1 MTKIRLL
8 ISLLCLISILFIIN
22 DTFASENND
31 SELINI
37 IENVKV
43 GKQIKLSLHNDEVME
58 GKFYKYTLDSIYI
71 LNDETTS
78 SFPITDI
85 NKFWVRGCATKKGAL
100 LGLIIGGGLALSV
113 GIITLASD
121 DIGDAK
127 KSESI
132 LHVSVV
138 GIVGG
143 VLTGTTIGY
152 VLSKWHLKYEKL

>member
-43 GKQIKLSLHNDEVME
+43 GKQIKLSLHNDEIIE

-71 LNDETTS
+71 LNDQTTS

-85 NKFWVRGCATKKGAL
+85 SKFWVRGRATGKGAL
-100 LGLIIGGGLALSV
+100 VGGIIGALALGVMVLVGDGNTVDTDDATIIVISA
-113 GIITLASD
+113 GIIAAPCLVGTG
-121 DIGDAK
+121 IG
-127 KSESI
+127 SI
-132 LHVSVV
+132 IH
-138 GIVGG
+138 
-143 VLTGTTIGY
+143 
-152 VLSKWHLKYEKL
+152 KWHLKYEKL